1 MCSTRKNV
9 SIKDIARAAG
19 VTSSTVSRALRDS
32 SRVNPETKKRIQRIA
47 DEMDYVPSAIA
58 RSLVTNRTYTIGVV
72 VTTIT
77 DLFFAEVVHAIEETA
92 SRFGNSVVLAVSRGR
107 SERELEAIRSLR
119 ERRVD
124 GIILISGCSG
134 TESLCSEVT
143 AGVPL
148 VIINSAHE
156 EHIGLSVEVDNVGG
170 GKIAALH
177 LLDLGHERIAHIAGP
192 VGEWD
197 AVERQ
202 RGYEQ
207 ALQERGLPVDPS
219 LVVRGDS
226 RPTGGIEA
234 MEQLLALSHRPT
246 AVFCYNDATAIGAM
260 RAARRAGWSI
270 PRNLSVLGFDDID
283 LAPFLEPPLT
293 TIAQPKQ
300 QMGESAVKMI
310 LELVAGAEHVQNCVL
325 PSQLVIRDSTMS
337 PM

>member
-1 MCSTRKNV
+1 MRIAKRSV
-9 SIKDIARAAG
+9 SIKDIALAAG
-19 VTSSTVSRALRDS
+19 VTAGTVSRALHDS
-32 SRVNPETKKRIQRIA
+32 PRVNPETRKRIQSIA
-47 DEMDYVPSAIA
+47 EEMGYVPSAVA

-77 DLFFAEVVHAIEETA
+77 DLFFAEIVHGVEETA

-107 SERELEAIRSLR
+107 PERELEAIRSLR

-134 TESLCSEVT
+134 ADSLCSEVT
-143 AGVPL
+143 AGVPV
-148 VIINSAHE
+148 VIINNAHE
-156 EHIGLSVEVDNVGG
+156 EHVRHSVEADNVGG
-170 GKIAALH
+170 GTIAVRH
-177 LLDLGHERIAHIAGP
+177 LLDLGHRWIAHIAGP
-192 VGEWD
+192 ASEWD
-197 AVERQ
+197 AVERR

-234 MEQLLALSHRPT
+234 MEQLLTLSHSPT

-260 RAARRAGWSI
+260 RAAHRAGWSI
-270 PRNLSVLGFDDID
+270 PRNLSVVGFDDID

-293 TIAQPKQ
+293 TVAQPKQ

-310 LELVAGAEHVQNCVL
+310 LELVAGAENVQDCVL
-325 PSQLVIRDSTMS
+325 PSQLVVRDSTM
-337 PM
+337 PPR